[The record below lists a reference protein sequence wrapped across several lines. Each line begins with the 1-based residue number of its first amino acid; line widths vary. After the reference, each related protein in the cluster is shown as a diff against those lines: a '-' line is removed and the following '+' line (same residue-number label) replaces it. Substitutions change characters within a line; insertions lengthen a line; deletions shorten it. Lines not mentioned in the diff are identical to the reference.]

1 LASYSKVT
9 DRKGSTTALPMDID
23 LKKHALEAL
32 EAAKDDLTR
41 DGHLIPVAFIVTNLE
56 ILDFNLDYDDEDQ
69 KASAY
74 AKLVEIAREQGGSA
88 IITVNDAR
96 FGEPGTLDGYYPGK
110 LEIEGAPECIYI
122 TVSGPAITTW
132 SVTVP
137 YVRRGK
143 EIVFGNAIEA
153 FDDSLNLLPGWPSGP
168 QTVS

>member
-1 LASYSKVT
+1 
-9 DRKGSTTALPMDID
+9 MDID
-23 LKKHALEAL
+23 LKKRALEAL

-41 DGHLIPVAFIVTNLE
+41 DGYLIPVAFIVTNLE
-56 ILDFNLDYDDEDQ
+56 ILDFNLDYEDEDQ

-74 AKLVEIAREQGGSA
+74 AKLVEVARKQGGSA
-88 IITVNDAR
+88 IITVNNAR
-96 FGEPGTLDGYYPGK
+96 CGEPGTLDGYYPGK

-143 EIVFGNAIEA
+143 EIVFGNAVEA